1 MAQYRPTMVG
11 GGGCQPLVTANF
23 SGSPTSG
30 TAPLA
35 VNFTDLSS
43 GSPTSWSWN
52 FGDGGTS
59 IVKNPSHTYAAAG
72 SYTVSLTATNACG
85 SDNETKTGYITVSGG
100 GGFVTITFDNFETG
114 LGSYSDGGADMSRYT
129 GGTFAYQGV
138 AAADVQD
145 NSGTASSFSTT
156 TARNVSSYQTQEI
169 NFFFRAQSME
179 TGENF
184 FVEYFNGTAW
194 QIVANYVAGT
204 SFNNGSFYTATVTLT
219 KPTYVFPTNARIRF
233 RCDASA
239 NNDDVYIDSITWR
252 GSAGAAASSS
262 GETLALADKQPER
275 PIETADN
282 PLAKAFTVTLE
293 QNYPNPFNPRTT
305 IAFTLSKESTV
316 RLDVFDA
323 TGRLVATLVDESRG
337 VGRHQLDFDASRL
350 SSGVYFYRLRAGDV
364 VEQKKMVLLK

>member
-1 MAQYRPTMVG
+1 
-11 GGGCQPLVTANF
+11 
-23 SGSPTSG
+23 
-30 TAPLA
+30 
-35 VNFTDLSS
+35 
-43 GSPTSWSWN
+43 
-52 FGDGGTS
+52 
-59 IVKNPSHTYAAAG
+59 
-72 SYTVSLTATNACG
+72 
-85 SDNETKTGYITVSGG
+85 
-100 GGFVTITFDNFETG
+100 
-114 LGSYSDGGADMSRYT
+114 
-129 GGTFAYQGV
+129 
-138 AAADVQD
+138 
-145 NSGTASSFSTT
+145 
-156 TARNVSSYQTQEI
+156 
-169 NFFFRAQSME
+169 
-179 TGENF
+179 
-184 FVEYFNGTAW
+184 
-194 QIVANYVAGT
+194 
-204 SFNNGSFYTATVTLT
+204 
-219 KPTYVFPTNARIRF
+219 VFPTNARIRF

-252 GSAGAAASSS
+252 GSTGAAASSS

-282 PLAKAFTVTLE
+282 PLAKPFTATLE